1 MHMKLAINGFG
12 RIGRSFVRAAI
23 KDKDFLNTIDIVAIN
38 DLTDGKTLAHLF
50 KYDSIFGKF
59 EGIVDVND
67 NVLSLD
73 SLQIKVLS
81 QRDPALL
88 PWKDLSID
96 IVLESTGM
104 FTDAKEAKK
113 HIDAGAKKVIISAP
127 AKNPDTTIVM
137 GVNDKIY
144 DKDRHEIISAA
155 SCTTNSL
162 APVIKTLNEKFGVEK
177 GYITTCH
184 AYTTD
189 QRLLDLPHKD
199 LRRARAAMM
208 SIIPT
213 TTGAARAIGAV
224 IPELSGKLDGMA
236 LRVPVSDGSI
246 TDIVLTLKKEVSK
259 EDVSKVLKEAS
270 ENELKGIMAY
280 TEDAIVSADIIG
292 DPHSSIVDGLSTMV
306 LGNKN
311 NIVKVLSWYDNE
323 WSYACRLLDLIKL
336 IVRKIKS

>member
-1 MHMKLAINGFG
+1 MKLAINGFG

-59 EGIVDVND
+59 AGTVDVND

-73 SLQIKVLS
+73 GLQIKVLS
-81 QRDPALL
+81 EKDPALL